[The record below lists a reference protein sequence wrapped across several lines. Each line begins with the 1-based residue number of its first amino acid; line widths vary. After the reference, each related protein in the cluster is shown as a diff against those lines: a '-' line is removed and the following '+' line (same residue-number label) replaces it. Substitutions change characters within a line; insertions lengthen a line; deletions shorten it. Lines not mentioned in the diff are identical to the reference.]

1 VLWADTRW
9 GVRTCVGD
17 WWTRVVVFVF
27 GHRLGWA
34 DMGLGWADTGWG
46 VRTRVGVFGHGL
58 GMGGHGLWCSDTGW
72 GWLDTGWGWLDTGL
86 GWADTGSPIFFVCR
100 EALGDDCAWRGLL
113 VTLAK
118 R

>member
-1 VLWADTRW
+1 VLWADTCW
-9 GVRTCVGD
+9 GVQTCVGD

-58 GMGGHGLWCSDTGW
+58 GMGGHALWCS
-72 GWLDTGWGWLDTGL
+72 
-86 GWADTGSPIFFVCR
+86 DTGSPIFFVRR
-100 EALGDDCAWRGLL
+100 EVLGDDCAWRGLL

>member
-1 VLWADTRW
+1 MRCNVVRQKCVVVGGHTLGCSDMRW
-9 GVRTCVGD
+9 GVRTCVG
-17 WWTRVVVFVF
+17 VF
-27 GHRLGWA
+27 GHA
-34 DMGLGWADTGWG
+34 
-46 VRTRVGVFGHGL
+46 L

-86 GWADTGSPIFFVCR
+86 GWADTGSPIFFVHR